1 MVSTLSGGAFGR
13 KLELDYMIEAIQVA
27 LTCLG
32 KPVKLT
38 WSREEDF
45 ADDHFRPMALTAIQA
60 AASTTSGKITG

>member
-1 MVSTLSGGAFGR
+1 MPPQVPDAAGQTATRLCPAGTVVNMVSTLSGGAFGR

-38 WSREEDF
+38 
-45 ADDHFRPMALTAIQA
+45 
-60 AASTTSGKITG
+60 